1 MRLLPVLLVL
11 CLLTPAVSAQSPPP
25 QSWDAQFR
33 ALPDAA
39 KIGEYM
45 RRLSARPHH
54 TGSPYG
60 KDNAEWIAGLL
71 KQWGW
76 QVEIEQ
82 FHVLMPTPKARR
94 LEMTAPT
101 RFVASLVEPPIASDP
116 TSGQQAEQLPSY
128 NAYSADGDVTGRLV
142 YVNYGRPQDYEV
154 LDRLGVSVKGAIVIA
169 RYGGSWRGI
178 KPKVAAEHGA
188 IGCLIYSDPKDDGY
202 FGGEVYPAGP
212 MRNKDGVQRGSVMDM
227 PVHPGDPL
235 TPGIGA
241 TRDAKRLA
249 IKDAATIMKIPVLP
263 ISYSDAQPLLSAIT
277 GRLAPEDWRGALP
290 IPYRIGPGETTVH
303 LSLTFNWTI
312 TPLYNVIA
320 RLPGDAFADEWIL
333 RGNHHDAWVN
343 GAEDPVS
350 GMAAELEE
358 ARALGELRRRGWAPK
373 RTIVYIAWDGEEQA
387 LLGSTE
393 HVEARADE
401 LQRHA
406 VVYINTDSNGRGFL
420 AMGGSHA
427 LEGFINDVARD
438 VQDPETGVSVWK
450 RAQARRIVSGSPVE
464 RQEARSRAQLRIG
477 ALGSGSDY
485 TPFLQHAGIAS
496 LNLGFGGEDEAG
508 IYHSVYDSFQHYS
521 QFQDRDF
528 VYGRALAQ
536 TVGTAVIRLA
546 DADRLPFDFTSLAD
560 TVTGYVKE
568 LQDLVKTLQE
578 ESRER
583 ARQLDEGL
591 FQAADDPRRPL
602 KAPPRLSLP
611 PALNFAPLENAVTA
625 LSASAERLK
634 KADQAGQ
641 AAVSVDVLRRVNA
654 KLRDAE
660 RQLTDP
666 AGLPGR
672 PWYRHLLYAPGLYTG
687 YGVKTLPGV
696 REALEQKQFSAVE
709 AEVVRAARA
718 VERLVKLIDEASA
731 ELTPGGPVVSE
742 MHSGLVELHVQR

>member
-1 MRLLPVLLVL
+1 MRLTSILCSL
-11 CLLTPAVSAQSPPP
+11 CLLASAVSAQAPP
-25 QSWDAQFR
+25 QAWDAQFR
-33 ALPDAA
+33 AIPDATR
-39 KIGEYM
+39 IGEYM
-45 RRLSARPHH
+45 KRMSARPHH
-54 TGSPYG
+54 LGSPYD

-76 QVEIEQ
+76 QVEIEEFQ
-82 FHVLMPTPKARR
+82 VLMPTPKSRR

-101 RFVASLVEPPIASDP
+101 RFVASLAEPPVTADA

-128 NAYSADGDVTGRLV
+128 NAYSADGDVSGRLV

-178 KPKVAAEHGA
+178 KPKVAAERGA
-188 IGCLIYSDPKDDGY
+188 IGCLIYSDPRDDGY

-235 TPGIGA
+235 TPNIGA
-241 TRDAKRLA
+241 TREATRLA
-249 IKDAATIMKIPVLP
+249 VKDAPTIMKIPVLP
-263 ISYSDAQPLLSAIT
+263 ISYGDAQPLLAAIT

-290 IPYRIGPGETTVH
+290 ITYRIGPGEATVR
-303 LSLTFNWTI
+303 LALAFNWRVV
-312 TPLYNVIA
+312 PLFNVIA
-320 RLPGDAFADEWIL
+320 RLPGTTWADEWVL

-373 RTIVYIAWDGEEQA
+373 RTVVYLAWDGEEQG
-387 LLGSTE
+387 LIGSTE
-393 HVEARADE
+393 HVEARADQ
-401 LQRHA
+401 LRQHA
-406 VVYINTDSNGRGFL
+406 VVYINTDSNSRGFL
-420 AMGGSHA
+420 GVGGSHA

-438 VQDPETGVSVWK
+438 VQDPEAGVSVWK
-450 RAQARRIVSGSPVE
+450 RAQARRLVSGTPVE
-464 RQEARSRAQLRIG
+464 RQEARTRAQLRIS

-496 LNLGFGGEDEAG
+496 LNMGFGGEDDAG
-508 IYHSVYDSFQHYS
+508 IYHSVYDSFHHYS

-560 TVTGYVKE
+560 TVAVYVKE
-568 LQDLVKTLQE
+568 LQDLLKTMQDE
-578 ESRER
+578 ARER

-591 FQAADDPRRPL
+591 FATIDDPRQPMA
-602 KAPPRLSLP
+602 APPRLPLP
-611 PALNFAPLENAVTA
+611 PALNFAPLENAVTT
-625 LSASAERLK
+625 LTASAVRFQ
-634 KADQAGQ
+634 KASQSGTTAS
-641 AAVSVDVLRRVNA
+641 ADVLRLVNA
-654 KLRDAE
+654 SLKDAE

-672 PWYRHLLYAPGLYTG
+672 PWFRHLIYAPGLYTG
-687 YGVKTLPGV
+687 YGVKTLPAV
-696 REALEQKQFSAVE
+696 REAMEQRQFSAVE

-718 VERLVKLIDEASA
+718 LERLAALLDAASGR
-731 ELTPGGPVVSE
+731 LGTGG
-742 MHSGLVELHVQR
+742 R

>member
-1 MRLLPVLLVL
+1 MRLTPILISL
-11 CLLTPAVSAQSPPP
+11 CLLAPAVSAQAPPH
-25 QSWDAQFR
+25 SWDAQFR
-33 ALPDAA
+33 AIPDAA

-45 RRLSARPHH
+45 RRMSARPHH
-54 TGSPYG
+54 LGSPYD
-60 KDNAEWIAGLL
+60 KDNAEWIADQL

-76 QVEIEQ
+76 QVEIEEFQ
-82 FHVLMPTPKARR
+82 VLMPTPKSRR

-101 RFVASLVEPPIASDP
+101 RFVATLAEPPVPADP

-128 NAYSADGDVTGRLV
+128 NAYSADGDVSGRLV

-154 LDRLGVSVKGAIVIA
+154 LDRLGVSVKGAVVIA

-188 IGCLIYSDPKDDGY
+188 IGCLIYSDPRDDGY

-227 PVHPGDPL
+227 PIHPGDPL
-235 TPGIGA
+235 TPNIGA
-241 TRDAKRLA
+241 TRDAVRLA
-249 IKDAATIMKIPVLP
+249 VKDAPTIMKIPVLP
-263 ISYSDAQPLLSAIT
+263 ISYGDAQPLLAAIT

-290 IPYRIGPGETTVH
+290 ITYRIGPGEATVR
-303 LSLTFNWTI
+303 LTLAFNWAVV
-312 TPLYNVIA
+312 PLYNVIA
-320 RLPGDAFADEWIL
+320 RLPGTTLADEWIL

-373 RTIVYIAWDGEEQA
+373 RTVVYLAWDGEEQG
-387 LLGSTE
+387 LIGSTE
-393 HVEARADE
+393 HVEARDE
-401 LQRHA
+401 QLRQHA
-406 VVYINTDSNGRGFL
+406 VVYINTDSNSRGFL
-420 AMGGSHA
+420 DVGGSHA

-438 VQDPETGVSVWK
+438 VQDPEAGVSVWK
-450 RAQARRIVSGSPVE
+450 RAQARRLVSGTPAE
-464 RQEARSRAQLRIG
+464 RQEARTRAQLRIS

-496 LNLGFGGEDEAG
+496 LNVGFGGEDEAG
-508 IYHSVYDSFQHYS
+508 IYHSVYDSFHHYS

-560 TVTGYVKE
+560 TVAVYVKE
-568 LQDLVKTLQE
+568 LQDLLKTMQE
-578 ESRER
+578 EARER

-591 FQAADDPRRPL
+591 FAAIDDPRRPM
-602 KAPPRLSLP
+602 APPARLRLP
-611 PALNFAPLENAVTA
+611 PALNFAPLENAVIT
-625 LSASAERLK
+625 LTASAVRFQKVSQADTTASAGALRL
-634 KADQAGQ
+634 
-641 AAVSVDVLRRVNA
+641 VNA
-654 KLRDAE
+654 SLRDAE

-666 AGLPGR
+666 AGQPGR
-672 PWYRHLLYAPGLYTG
+672 PWFRHLLYAPGLYTG
-687 YGVKTLPGV
+687 YGVKTLPGA
-696 REALEQKQFSAVE
+696 REALEQRQFSAVE
-709 AEVVRAARA
+709 AEVVRIAKAL
-718 VERLVKLIDEASA
+718 ERLAALIDSASERLGA
-731 ELTPGGPVVSE
+731 AG
-742 MHSGLVELHVQR
+742 R